1 MEHRDRATGWKY
13 AKLSGHRNEALVK
26 LLLDEREDMR
36 QWLLEHVHRPEAEIL
51 RTSVGGLH
59 ETSVPGVNGRK
70 TKSKTDLK
78 VHISTGEVLNI
89 SIKKSLSGQVYFVK
103 ATAFIETFEKQ
114 FSVSIPEEVKR
125 AMRLFWSQAEDAIS
139 IIQQYADKTEE
150 KQLNLQLKHRSL
162 NAVTLRKYDET
173 LYFALLNWFKDH
185 AYEIA
190 RLCFSMGAVQNRN
203 EWSDFIWYI
212 NLLEENTVNALF
224 PIEDLCYAAKHSAE
238 NETYFS
244 SLFGGTTIQLPF
256 GFVQWHQGQ
265 MQFHHSYTKL
275 SCLLSSCS

>member
-173 LYFALLNWFKDH
+173 LYFALLN
-185 AYEIA
+185 
-190 RLCFSMGAVQNRN
+190 
-203 EWSDFIWYI
+203 
-212 NLLEENTVNALF
+212 
-224 PIEDLCYAAKHSAE
+224 
-238 NETYFS
+238 
-244 SLFGGTTIQLPF
+244 
-256 GFVQWHQGQ
+256 
-265 MQFHHSYTKL
+265 
-275 SCLLSSCS
+275 